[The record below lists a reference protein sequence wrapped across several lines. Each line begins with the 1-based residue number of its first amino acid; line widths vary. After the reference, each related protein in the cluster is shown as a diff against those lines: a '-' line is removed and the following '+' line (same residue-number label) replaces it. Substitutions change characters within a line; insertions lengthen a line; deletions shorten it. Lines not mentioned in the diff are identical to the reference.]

1 MSAVNSRLPVVM
13 TALAYMAAGLA
24 LSVSWAQLRQVL
36 EMQGGLPSGA
46 YISIALPAAILFGS
60 CVLWRMLGHLWNR
73 NAKARTFG
81 AAVAFVTI
89 SAVCNEGVSV
99 FTSAMSLS
107 MGVNHRVQQDVQRS
121 EQYQTATAIS
131 GATTAAVQRLAEN
144 LQNMPER
151 YFTKSSETAGQL
163 QALIEAQTK
172 LHETTND
179 KSGSVTQQ
187 TLSSFGASM
196 GWSADQLQ
204 TRWSWLLAGCLSL
217 IVLAVQIGLG
227 SLSDGAM
234 AERRERGGWI
244 GQLFGETPVDD
255 ITEAPK
261 AKKRQGLQLV
271 KHD

>member
-1 MSAVNSRLPVVM
+1 MSAIDSRLPVFM

-36 EMQGGLPSGA
+36 QMQGGLPSGA

-60 CVLWRMLGHLWNR
+60 CVLWRMLGHLFNR
-73 NAKARTFG
+73 TAKARSFG
-81 AAVAFVTI
+81 IALVFVLI
-89 SAVCNEGVSV
+89 GAVCNEGVSV

-107 MGVNHRVQQDVQRS
+107 MGVNHRVQEDVQRS
-121 EQYQTATAIS
+121 QQYQTATAIS
-131 GATTAAVQRLAEN
+131 GATTAAAQRLAEN
-144 LQNMPER
+144 LKNMPER
-151 YFTKSSETAGQL
+151 YFTKGNETAGQL
-163 QALIEAQTK
+163 QSLIEAQTR

-179 KSGSVTQQ
+179 RSGSVTQQ
-187 TLSSFGASM
+187 TLTSFGASM

-234 AERRERGGWI
+234 AENRERGGWI
-244 GQLFGETPVDD
+244 GQLFGENQVDD
-255 ITEAPK
+255 ITQEPNG
-261 AKKRQGLQLV
+261 KKRRGLRLV
-271 KHD
+271 NR